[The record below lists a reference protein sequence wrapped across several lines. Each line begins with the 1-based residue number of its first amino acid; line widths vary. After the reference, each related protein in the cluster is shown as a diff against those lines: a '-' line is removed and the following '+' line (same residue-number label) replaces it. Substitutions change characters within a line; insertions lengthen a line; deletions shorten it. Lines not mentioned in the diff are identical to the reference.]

1 MAVGP
6 ARWKASER
14 MCLDDGEV
22 TRLQRA
28 LIATTTGAP
37 VDSPAV
43 QIAADLVLRVAGV
56 LVRLPARYTGQ
67 VLIDYNQGA
76 ARIRQT
82 RDVGPEGE

>member
-1 MAVGP
+1 MCIDEGEAV
-6 ARWKASER
+6 
-14 MCLDDGEV
+14 
-22 TRLQRA
+22 RLQRA
-28 LIATTTGAP
+28 LIAATTGTAP
-37 VDSPAV
+37 DSPAV

>member
-1 MAVGP
+1 MCIDEGEAV
-6 ARWKASER
+6 
-14 MCLDDGEV
+14 
-22 TRLQRA
+22 RLQRA
-28 LIATTTGAP
+28 LIAATTGTPAE
-37 VDSPAV
+37 SPAV